1 MKKKGSSRIGLFGE
15 IKHYD
20 EKGRKIGESRPGIFG
35 GFTEYD
41 AKGRKIG
48 ESRPGLFGDLKHY
61 DRNGKKTGE
70 SRWDLFGGLN
80 HYDAKGRK
88 TGHSDRGI
96 FGDWKDYVPV
106 LRPSLYSPN
115 EHSWDD
121 IILTMCQTELAHMLG
136 AASCLIPMILGPI
149 LFKGFWA
156 FFLTGLLAIL
166 AELCFVIVQRYNRP
180 RVIAMLRK
188 REREEAARA
197 RRNAY

>member
-1 MKKKGSSRIGLFGE
+1 MQKTLQWSTIGLMVLTLLLMLVYFDTDLVLWKVITVISGTLCYYVGIRWGILALVDYGPDDWFDWRRRMYTPLRFE
-15 IKHYD
+15 KSLYD
-20 EKGRKIGESRPGIFG
+20 TLRV
-35 GFTEYD
+35 
-41 AKGRKIG
+41 
-48 ESRPGLFGDLKHY
+48 
-61 DRNGKKTGE
+61 
-70 SRWDLFGGLN
+70 
-80 HYDAKGRK
+80 
-88 TGHSDRGI
+88 
-96 FGDWKDYVPV
+96 GDWKDYVPV

-166 AELCFVIVQRYNRP
+166 AELCFIIVQRYNRP